1 MSTCAEQIID
11 EFMDVLT
18 QPTSVASGAVWRSR
32 LRPIPEGTVLAAVVR
47 RKQDIRLG
55 DSTMDR
61 QMRQLAVTV
70 EIYARGDEPDSVADP
85 LIEAVMTRVMA
96 DRSLGGICDDVEVDS
111 VDPEWAARDT
121 DLVVMDLTFNVRYEV
136 ANTAL

>member
-1 MSTCAEQIID
+1 MSTRAEQIID

-18 QPTSVASGAVWRSR
+18 LPTSVASGAVWRSR
-32 LRPIPEGTVLAAVVR
+32 LRPIPEGTALAVVVR
-47 RKQDIRLG
+47 RKPDIRLG

-85 LIEAVMTRVMA
+85 LIESVMSRVMA
-96 DRSLGGICDDVEVDS
+96 DRSLGGLCDDVEVDS
-111 VDPEWAARDT
+111 VDTEWAARDT
-121 DLVVMDLTFNVRYEV
+121 DLVMMDLTFNVRYEI